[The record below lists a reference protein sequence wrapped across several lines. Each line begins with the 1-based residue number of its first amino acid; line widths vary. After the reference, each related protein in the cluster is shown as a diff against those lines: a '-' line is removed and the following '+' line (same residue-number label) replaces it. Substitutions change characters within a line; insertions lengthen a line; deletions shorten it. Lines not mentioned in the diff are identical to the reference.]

1 MFIIYNFIVSDSMK
15 TKIYRIKG
23 RFTMGDETQVF
34 TKELK
39 SISEND
45 IYEKIYSEFGSKH
58 RINRNQINIEEV
70 TEISADEV
78 TDPLIKA
85 LL

>member
-1 MFIIYNFIVSDSMK
+1 MK

-23 RFTMGDETQVF
+23 KFTMGDQTQVF

-39 SISEND
+39 SMSEEN
-45 IYEKIYSEFGSKH
+45 IHEKIYSEFGSKH
-58 RINRNQINIEEV
+58 GINRNQIDIKEIKEIFANEV
-70 TEISADEV
+70 N
-78 TDPLIKA
+78 DPLVKA